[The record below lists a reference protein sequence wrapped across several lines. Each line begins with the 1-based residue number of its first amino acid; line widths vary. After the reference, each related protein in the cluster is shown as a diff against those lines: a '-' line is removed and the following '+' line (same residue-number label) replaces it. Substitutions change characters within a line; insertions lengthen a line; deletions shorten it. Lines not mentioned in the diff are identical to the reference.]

1 MKHIEVTDQ
10 WLYECMPI
18 VDEAIIRGVENHTDY
33 EYRFSDKFENKMRE
47 LIKKQEHPCLY
58 FLSKSYNRVAV
69 LLLCIVGLFF
79 LLSTGVQAYRVY
91 YFDSFKTIGESTIMY
106 SYLVKEGTG
115 TMEYHEPHYLPKG
128 YQEKKRITERRLL
141 NIIYENEQGKQMS
154 WNQIF
159 VQDKTDII
167 LDAKYD
173 QQLVKEIN
181 GCSLL
186 INLYADGSVR
196 AYYEYGDSVFLMSAD
211 ALTIEEI
218 CAVFDS
224 IDE

>member
-1 MKHIEVTDQ
+1 
-10 WLYECMPI
+10 
-18 VDEAIIRGVENHTDY
+18 
-33 EYRFSDKFENKMRE
+33 
-47 LIKKQEHPCLY
+47 
-58 FLSKSYNRVAV
+58 
-69 LLLCIVGLFF
+69 
-79 LLSTGVQAYRVY
+79 
-91 YFDSFKTIGESTIMY
+91 
-106 SYLVKEGTG
+106 
-115 TMEYHEPHYLPKG
+115 
-128 YQEKKRITERRLL
+128 
-141 NIIYENEQGKQMS
+141 MS

-159 VQDKTDII
+159 VQDKMDII

-218 CAVFDS
+218 CAVLDS